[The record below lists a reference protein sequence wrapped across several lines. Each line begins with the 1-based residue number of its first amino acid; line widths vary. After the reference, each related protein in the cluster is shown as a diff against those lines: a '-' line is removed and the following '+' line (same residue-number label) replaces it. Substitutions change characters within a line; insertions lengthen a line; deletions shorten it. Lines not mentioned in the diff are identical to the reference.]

1 MKYLV
6 LSLLLVISFCSCE
19 KSDSDAVST
28 QLDVSAS
35 CTITS
40 PAEKIVVANSEE
52 ELTQLLEDRSQFPKV
67 DFSRYTVLL
76 THGIEN
82 SGISHLSSKVSEQN
96 NTWMMSVTIEHN
108 YATVME
114 PWIVAYLIPKTNGVS
129 AKLEIFRD

>member
-6 LSLLLVISFCSCE
+6 LSLLLFISLSSCE

-52 ELTQLLEDRSQFPKV
+52 ELAQLLEDRSQFPKV
-67 DFSRYTVLL
+67 DFSRYTVF

-114 PWIVAYLIPKTNGVS
+114 PWIVAYLIPKTNRVS

>member
-19 KSDSDAVST
+19 KSDNDAVGT

-52 ELTQLLEDRSQFPKV
+52 ELAQLLEDRSQFPKV

-82 SGISHLSSKVSEQN
+82 SG
-96 NTWMMSVTIEHN
+96 
-108 YATVME
+108 
-114 PWIVAYLIPKTNGVS
+114 
-129 AKLEIFRD
+129 